1 MILLTDLRGVID
13 TQRERVLSQKSY
25 SRSLLNELTIEN
37 DFALII
43 SGIRRCGK
51 STLLS
56 QLINKQ
62 KKEWLYLN
70 FDTPQLFNFEFS
82 DFRLLDEILKEKSNL
97 KTLLFDEIQVVEQWE
112 IYVRGKLDEGYC
124 VVVTGSN
131 ASLLSRELGTKLT
144 GRHISKELFP
154 FSYLEF
160 CDFKSIEQ
168 NKESLINYLQTG
180 GMPQFIKTENTDILH
195 ALVNDIIFRDV
206 AVRNNIRDD
215 RALRNLLMFLVANV
229 GYLISANKVTN
240 IIGVKSPT
248 TVQEYLSLFESSYLI
263 ERMPRFSYSYKAQII
278 NPKKV
283 YFIDNGLHSAI
294 SPSFSPD
301 MGRKFENMMF
311 WELRRKQYQTFYFS
325 ENNKEC
331 DFIVTKQSMP
341 VLLIQAWIELNHDN
355 MQREIDGLQE
365 AMNFFNFDKGYIVT
379 LDQKDKIAINDK
391 TIEVLPMHE
400 FVRFV

>member
-229 GYLISANKVTN
+229 GNLISANKVTN

-263 ERMPRFSYSYKAQII
+263 ELMPRFSYSYKAQII

-325 ENNKEC
+325 ENN
-331 DFIVTKQSMP
+331 
-341 VLLIQAWIELNHDN
+341 
-355 MQREIDGLQE
+355 
-365 AMNFFNFDKGYIVT
+365 
-379 LDQKDKIAINDK
+379 
-391 TIEVLPMHE
+391 TIL
-400 FVRFV
+400 R

>member
-195 ALVNDIIFRDV
+195 A
-206 AVRNNIRDD
+206 
-215 RALRNLLMFLVANV
+215 
-229 GYLISANKVTN
+229 
-240 IIGVKSPT
+240 
-248 TVQEYLSLFESSYLI
+248 
-263 ERMPRFSYSYKAQII
+263 
-278 NPKKV
+278 
-283 YFIDNGLHSAI
+283 
-294 SPSFSPD
+294 
-301 MGRKFENMMF
+301 
-311 WELRRKQYQTFYFS
+311 
-325 ENNKEC
+325 
-331 DFIVTKQSMP
+331 
-341 VLLIQAWIELNHDN
+341 
-355 MQREIDGLQE
+355 
-365 AMNFFNFDKGYIVT
+365 
-379 LDQKDKIAINDK
+379 
-391 TIEVLPMHE
+391 
-400 FVRFV
+400 